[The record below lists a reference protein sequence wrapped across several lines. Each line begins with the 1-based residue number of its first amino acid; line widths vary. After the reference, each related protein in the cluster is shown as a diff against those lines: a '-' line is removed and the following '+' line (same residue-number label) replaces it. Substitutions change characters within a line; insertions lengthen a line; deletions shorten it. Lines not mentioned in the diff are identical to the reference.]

1 MPIDTVRMKMPVT
14 YYHLDAILHKFAY
27 ISSVIIANNCSS
39 ENMAELEE
47 SLQQEL
53 IASLQTILSSSNM
66 YYGIQISN
74 DEKKRSYIVGDVIDK
89 MVIAFDDFVLNS
101 QLDTDTKLAM
111 ITDMHVKSIPMRI
124 TYEEYNPDL
133 KDHIRRQHEAEEVNG
148 ESEND
153 SDGEWDS
160 EG

>member
-1 MPIDTVRMKMPVT
+1 MPIDTVRKTVPIT
-14 YYHLDAILHKFAY
+14 YYHLDVILHKFAY
-27 ISSVIIANNCSS
+27 ISSVIISNNCSS
-39 ENMAELEE
+39 ENTAELEE

-53 IASLQTILSSSNM
+53 IVSLKVILDSST
-66 YYGIQISN
+66 YYGMQISN
-74 DEKKRSYIVGDVIDK
+74 DEKTRAYIVGDVIDK

-111 ITDMHVKSIPMRI
+111 ITDMHIESIPLRVA
-124 TYEEYNPDL
+124 YEEYNPNL

-148 ESEND
+148 EPEND
-153 SDGEWDS
+153 PDGEWDS

>member
-1 MPIDTVRMKMPVT
+1 MPIDTVRKTMPIT
-14 YYHLDAILHKFAY
+14 YYHFDAILHRFAA
-27 ISSVIIANNCSS
+27 ISTQIIATHCLDDLKC
-39 ENMAELEE
+39 LED

-53 IASLQTILSSSNM
+53 IASLNTILSSSM
-66 YYGIQISN
+66 YYGMQIRN
-74 DEKKRSYIVGDVIDK
+74 DEKTRTYIVGDVIDK

-124 TYEEYNPDL
+124 AYEEYNPDL
-133 KDHIRRQHEAEEVNG
+133 KDHIRRHIESEEVNG

-153 SDGEWDS
+153 PDDEWDP